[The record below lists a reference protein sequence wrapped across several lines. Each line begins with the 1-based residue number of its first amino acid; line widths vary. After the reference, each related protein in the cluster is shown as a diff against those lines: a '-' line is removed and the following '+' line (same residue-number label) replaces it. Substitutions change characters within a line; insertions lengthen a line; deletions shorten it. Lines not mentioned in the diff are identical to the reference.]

1 MLLRHRAH
9 MGEVDPFFVAPL
21 AGFAVGAVITA
32 EELIVS
38 PDWLRA

>member
-1 MLLRHRAH
+1 MLLSHRAH
-9 MGEVDPFFVAPL
+9 IGEVDPFFVAPL

-38 PDWLRA
+38 PD